1 MAYQAVKRLAPV
13 EVPMGFVASYKNAQA
28 LKIFLTG
35 KGKII
40 GRSRTLFSE
49 REQKLLTREIKRAR
63 HLGLL
68 PYVTVVK

>member
-1 MAYQAVKRLAPV
+1 MAYQALKRLAPI
-13 EVPMGFVASYKNAQA
+13 EVPVGFVPTYKNAQA

-35 KGKII
+35 KGKIV
-40 GRSRTLFSE
+40 GRSRTLFGE
-49 REQKLLTREIKRAR
+49 KQQRLLTREIKRAR